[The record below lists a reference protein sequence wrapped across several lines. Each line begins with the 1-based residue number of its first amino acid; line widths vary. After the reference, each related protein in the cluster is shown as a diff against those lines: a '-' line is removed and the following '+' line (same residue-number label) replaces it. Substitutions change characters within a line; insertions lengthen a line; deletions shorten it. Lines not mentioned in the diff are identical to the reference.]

1 MLLLLCTINGWLI
14 PFGRC
19 YLIAR
24 AKFAGRFLVSAL
36 VLLTLIF
43 ALQFNIC
50 AEETG
55 KPLITIEAEAPDENG
70 IFDLVVS
77 MENAHFIVYELGIKY
92 DKTAVM
98 PVCEDGTAAESFEEF
113 ALENTLKGVSYIG
126 CELDNE
132 NGMFLFTGYVN
143 PGSTGENLKNKMI
156 YLDEKTELYRF
167 SFKVL
172 EDKDFGFDIASIYN
186 GDVYSEFFK
195 DGAIILSS
203 LDDEKRYVADIVV
216 KYGEKT
222 AETETPYYQYS
233 ELYPNNFTKEQRLAG
248 TVYVVNGDY
257 AAAVD
262 GVLFAVDSA
271 NKSVVP
277 YEKDEKRY
285 LPLRFICES
294 LGYLVGWNEFTECV
308 TVTDPEG
315 FVKELDTKTEE
326 RCEIVHD
333 RTMVTAELLTE
344 LVEARIFTTDSE
356 TVVYTGI
363 PEWTPD
369 RTAEK
374 EALDAMRY
382 VMLPFF
388 RMFI

>member
-1 MLLLLCTINGWLI
+1 M
-14 PFGRC
+14 
-19 YLIAR
+19 
-24 AKFAGRFLVSAL
+24 
-36 VLLTLIF
+36 
-43 ALQFNIC
+43 
-50 AEETG
+50 
-55 KPLITIEAEAPDENG
+55 
-70 IFDLVVS
+70 
-77 MENAHFIVYELGIKY
+77 
-92 DKTAVM
+92 
-98 PVCEDGTAAESFEEF
+98 
-113 ALENTLKGVSYIG
+113 
-126 CELDNE
+126 
-132 NGMFLFTGYVN
+132 
-143 PGSTGENLKNKMI
+143 
-156 YLDEKTELYRF
+156 
-167 SFKVL
+167 
-172 EDKDFGFDIASIYN
+172 
-186 GDVYSEFFK
+186 
-195 DGAIILSS
+195 
-203 LDDEKRYVADIVV
+203 
-216 KYGEKT
+216 
-222 AETETPYYQYS
+222 
-233 ELYPNNFTKEQRLAG
+233 
-248 TVYVVNGDY
+248 
-257 AAAVD
+257 
-262 GVLFAVDSA
+262 DSA

-277 YEKDEKRY
+277 YEKDEVRY

-308 TVTDPEG
+308 TITDPEG